1 MQTTAHERKQSMDIN
16 GDIVTEPTPK
26 LEKSAS
32 VNEDSESESSGS
44 SSESEEEEV
53 ESSSESESEDDAKSD
68 KKKKKKKKKNQP
80 KTIVVSEQF
89 KKTGFNMKVSQVDT
103 TVRGLMKFASEQQ
116 IITELKALEAD
127 KKPVTEENLSPYAW
141 YRITEAQEE
150 WKSFEEEI
158 QEILHPDP
166 EKAQRRKEAPKV
178 NRRPKKPKAEK
189 AEKKNAKEK
198 KVLTEEEK
206 KKKLDDQVEFIANVN
221 KMSDYDAYIAKLKRV
236 RMRLNKNVLKL
247 LTIWLD
253 KLLHGITR
261 NAYVNAQD
269 AGRKKIMPEHG
280 LQNAVNN
287 VDLFPTI
294 SGLQSV
300 RRYMAIIER
309 NQRTAA
315 SNAELKKNKSK
326 DDKKAKKELLEYE
339 FDFEATM
346 GLPPLKELIKK
357 AEKKNKKPKESA
369 EAKEPK
375 ESKGK
380 AKKPADDS
388 DSSSDSDSD
397 DEAKKKKKKKK
408 TRHSRSK
415 KSKKAATVTLSFVT
429 HMTHLCNCVKS
440 QLVAQATKPEIA
452 TSYSY
457 INISNDYRMMARNI
471 ILEVL
476 WRFVL
481 MVLEEAKCG
490 QYRTISLKQATATLR
505 GLMVWG
511 GVSLKNIDSYIS
523 SIGVHME
530 QLGAFNAEKNRIKQL
545 RKAEKEK
552 EGDGKDKKKEKESDG
567 KDKQKKKEA
576 DSETE
581 EPAKKESTK
590 KESKKESSKK
600 KKKHESD
607 DDDE

>member
-1 MQTTAHERKQSMDIN
+1 MEPPAQEHERKESMDIN

-53 ESSSESESEDDAKSD
+53 ESESESESEDDAKSD

-80 KTIVVSEQF
+80 KAIVVSEQF

-127 KKPVTEENLSPYAW
+127 KKPVTKENLSPYAW

-189 AEKKNAKEK
+189 TEKKNAKEK

-221 KMSDYDAYIAKLKRV
+221 KMNDYDAYIAKLKRV

-339 FDFEATM
+339 FDFESTM

-357 AEKKNKKPKESA
+357 AEKKNKKPKEP
-369 EAKEPK
+369 KEPK
-375 ESKGK
+375 EQKEK
-380 AKKPADDS
+380 PKKPADDS

-397 DEAKKKKKKKK
+397 EETQKKKKKKK

-415 KSKKAATVTLSFVT
+415 KAKKAATVTLSFVT

-511 GVSLKNIDSYIS
+511 GVSLKNIDLYIS

-530 QLGAFNAEKNRIKQL
+530 QLSAFNAEKNRIKQL

-552 EGDGKDKKKEKESDG
+552 ENDGKDKK
-567 KDKQKKKEA
+567 KKKEA
-576 DSETE
+576 DSEPE
-581 EPAKKESTK
+581 EPKKEKESKKEPKKESKKEST
-590 KESKKESSKK
+590 KKESSKK